1 MVEAGQRLLTFEIL
15 GTLGAGA
22 MGTVYLAHD
31 TTLDRQVAIKVLTVD
46 VADNASICQRFKRE
60 AQTLAALNHPCVAQI
75 YGYHQTDELCFLSL
89 EYVEGKDLSE
99 YLADGPMSLD
109 ATVRF
114 AEKVCQGL
122 GAAHAKGIIHRDL
135 KPGNIR
141 IGPDG
146 SVKILDFGLA
156 RFVASTDPE
165 PFAATSSLTTCLP
178 LTVHGA
184 ILGTPAYMSPEQAQG
199 LPVDHRTDIWSLGCV
214 LYECLAG
221 TPVFDG
227 RSLPQVMAA
236 VLQREPDWQALPETT
251 PESLRSLLKR
261 CLQKDRAHRFDS
273 IAELRSRLSR
283 LDEDTASTGSTAL
296 VQAQQA
302 VSRRQWQT
310 AYEILR
316 QSDQRGELCPE
327 GLEMLGECAR
337 WTGRFDEIVDP
348 IEQAHEAYVARA
360 DQRGAVRTA
369 LELSHA
375 NDDAGRKALA
385 AAWLGRADDLI
396 AELPEG
402 PEHAWQAWF
411 HNRC

>member
-31 TTLDRQVAIKVLTVD
+31 TTLDRQVAIKVLSVD
-46 VADNASICQRFKRE
+46 VADNASIRQRFKRE

-99 YLADGPMSLD
+99 YLADGPMPVDD
-109 ATVRF
+109 AVRF
-114 AEKVCQGL
+114 AEKVCEGL

-156 RFVASTDPE
+156 RFVASADPE
-165 PFAATSSLTTCLP
+165 PFAATSSLTTRLP

-221 TPVFDG
+221 TPV
-227 RSLPQVMAA
+227 
-236 VLQREPDWQALPETT
+236 
-251 PESLRSLLKR
+251 
-261 CLQKDRAHRFDS
+261 
-273 IAELRSRLSR
+273 
-283 LDEDTASTGSTAL
+283 
-296 VQAQQA
+296 
-302 VSRRQWQT
+302 
-310 AYEILR
+310 
-316 QSDQRGELCPE
+316 
-327 GLEMLGECAR
+327 
-337 WTGRFDEIVDP
+337 
-348 IEQAHEAYVARA
+348 
-360 DQRGAVRTA
+360 
-369 LELSHA
+369 
-375 NDDAGRKALA
+375 KA
-385 AAWLGRADDLI
+385 
-396 AELPEG
+396 
-402 PEHAWQAWF
+402 
-411 HNRC
+411 

>member
-1 MVEAGQRLLTFEIL
+1 MNGDVKTYATSKRLGNSKMVEAGQRLLTFEIL

-99 YLADGPMSLD
+99 YLADGPMPVDD
-109 ATVRF
+109 AVRF
-114 AEKVCQGL
+114 AEKVCEGL

-156 RFVASTDPE
+156 RFVASADPE
-165 PFAATSSLTTCLP
+165 PFAATSSLTTRLP

-221 TPVFDG
+221 TPV
-227 RSLPQVMAA
+227 
-236 VLQREPDWQALPETT
+236 
-251 PESLRSLLKR
+251 
-261 CLQKDRAHRFDS
+261 
-273 IAELRSRLSR
+273 
-283 LDEDTASTGSTAL
+283 
-296 VQAQQA
+296 
-302 VSRRQWQT
+302 
-310 AYEILR
+310 
-316 QSDQRGELCPE
+316 
-327 GLEMLGECAR
+327 
-337 WTGRFDEIVDP
+337 
-348 IEQAHEAYVARA
+348 
-360 DQRGAVRTA
+360 
-369 LELSHA
+369 
-375 NDDAGRKALA
+375 KA
-385 AAWLGRADDLI
+385 
-396 AELPEG
+396 
-402 PEHAWQAWF
+402 
-411 HNRC
+411 